1 MTSGIP
7 LRDDFDGFALRALAK
22 GTKDAAQARRLLALA
37 EIYDGH
43 SRSDAARI
51 GGVTLQIVRDWV
63 IRFNARGPSGLINGK
78 APGNQGKLSDVHRQA
93 LAKIVESG
101 PIPAVHGVVRWRRK
115 DLAQWLFQEYRISV
129 DETTI
134 GRELKALGFAKLSAR
149 PRHYAQNEG
158 DLESFKKKFP
168 ATLAAIKGRFPKNVE
183 IELWWADEARIGQ
196 KNKITRRW
204 ARRGTRPSAPH
215 DQRTMWTY
223 IFGAICPKKG
233 KGAGLVLPYCDTSAM
248 NQHLIEISQAVDDG
262 AHAVL
267 IVDQAGWHVT
277 PKLDVP
283 DNITLLFLPPR
294 SPELNPV
301 ENVWQF
307 LRDNWLSNRIFKDY
321 EDIVAHCCDAWN
333 KLVAQPWKIMSIGM
347 RDWAHRF

>member
-22 GTKDAAQARRLLALA
+22 GTMVAPQARRLLALA

-115 DLAQWLFQEYRISV
+115 DHNRHWLIPFP
-129 DETTI
+129 
-134 GRELKALGFAKLSAR
+134 LLGPSIIRYLG
-149 PRHYAQNEG
+149 EG
-158 DLESFKKKFP
+158 AGHSINFP
-168 ATLAAIKGRFPKNVE
+168 ATPAAIKSRLPKNVE

-204 ARRGTRPSAPH
+204 ARKGTRPLAPH

-223 IFGAICPKKG
+223 IFGAISPKKG
-233 KGAGLVLPYCDTSAM
+233 KGAGLVLPYTA
-248 NQHLIEISQAVDDG
+248 
-262 AHAVL
+262 
-267 IVDQAGWHVT
+267 T
-277 PKLDVP
+277 PVP
-283 DNITLLFLPPR
+283 
-294 SPELNPV
+294 
-301 ENVWQF
+301 
-307 LRDNWLSNRIFKDY
+307 
-321 EDIVAHCCDAWN
+321 
-333 KLVAQPWKIMSIGM
+333 
-347 RDWAHRF
+347 